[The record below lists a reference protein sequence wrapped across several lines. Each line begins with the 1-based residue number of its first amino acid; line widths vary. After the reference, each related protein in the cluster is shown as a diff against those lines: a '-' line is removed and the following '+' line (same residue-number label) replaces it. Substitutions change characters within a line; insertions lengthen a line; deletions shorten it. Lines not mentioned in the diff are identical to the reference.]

1 MRPAKRSFEVRC
13 SVPGELK
20 VLVVDATANIRN
32 FEHEMTRTICAEL
45 KGRGVLMTANSPVL
59 AMDVKTFADGF
70 SGEEPWNTLL
80 LISHGRAVHQGADVL
95 RLGDLR
101 THWFLANAVDMKLE
115 DKAVFLAVCEGACED
130 ATYVLLRD
138 QLALVLTAP
147 KGKLSKKEAIA
158 FFPPVLSELLGK
170 KEITPE
176 DVDRAIKKHGA
187 LAGDKMALLSA
198 VGLAE

>member
-13 SVPGELK
+13 AVPGELK
-20 VLVVDATANIRN
+20 VLIVDATANVRK
-32 FEHEMTRTICAEL
+32 FEHDMTRTISDAL
-45 KGRGVLMTANSPVL
+45 KALGVPMTANSPVL
-59 AMDVKTFADGF
+59 AKDVNAFAEAF
-70 SGEEPWNTLL
+70 ATEEPWNTLL
-80 LISHGRAVHQGADVL
+80 LISHGRAVPGGPDVL

-138 QLALVLTAP
+138 QLALLLAAP
-147 KGKLSKKEAIA
+147 KGKLSKKEALA
-158 FFPPVLSELLGK
+158 FFPPALGDLLGK

-176 DVDRAIKKHGA
+176 DVDAVIKKHSG
-187 LAGDKMALLSA
+187 LAGDKMAILSA
-198 VGLAE
+198 VGLTE